1 MSGKLSRVGRL
12 RPTAC
17 GCTLGKKGGRRVSLC
32 RFVSVFASFALC
44 RRRFPSVCAR
54 RSICSPAPPP
64 PPIQPLHPSP
74 LHFLEGQIVGFE
86 IWLACFPYDIR
97 PLSYTQPRA
106 QRSVFTAGF
115 RHQQLSFSRPVVC
128 ATCAHR
134 HGGLK
139 KRGMRESYSSCKFT
153 S

>member
-1 MSGKLSRVGRL
+1 MAALWGRKEEEESPSAVSSLFSPLSLYVSAASRLSARAVQSAVPPL
-12 RPTAC
+12 RP
-17 GCTLGKKGGRRVSLC
+17 SNPPHP
-32 RFVSVFASFALC
+32 
-44 RRRFPSVCAR
+44 PS
-54 RSICSPAPPP
+54 
-64 PPIQPLHPSP
+64 

-134 HGGLK
+134 HGALR